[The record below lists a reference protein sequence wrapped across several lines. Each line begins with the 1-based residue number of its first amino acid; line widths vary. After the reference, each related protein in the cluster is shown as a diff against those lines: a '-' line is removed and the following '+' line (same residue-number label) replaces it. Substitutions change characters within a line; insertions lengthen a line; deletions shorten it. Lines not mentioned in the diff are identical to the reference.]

1 MRKWRRENA
10 VATARNAPNCW
21 EVADVIER
29 KISLAGLAG
38 ILLLAAHAASA
49 KLPPPS
55 EAEVLA
61 KKAAAEKKA
70 KDEETAKKALAKAQ
84 DRVAERFK
92 NSARKRK

>member
-1 MRKWRRENA
+1 VA
-10 VATARNAPNCW
+10 VARSAPNFW

-38 ILLLAAHAASA
+38 ILLLAAHAAWG
-49 KLPPPS
+49 KLPPPG
-55 EAEVLA
+55 EAEVQT

-70 KDEETAKKALAKAQ
+70 KDEEAAKKALAKAQ